1 MATSGYTDVNVV
13 STGHIKL
20 RYSWTAG
27 TQNVANNFTPVTWK
41 LQLISTNSG
50 ANIISSAS
58 KTYTV
63 TTDGTAATG
72 TDTVGINGGQTRTLA
87 TGSKNI
93 YHNSDGTKSFSYS
106 FSQQFNITYSGVYIG
121 TISGSGTGTLNTIP
135 RASILGAISNF
146 TIGSNITISLTK
158 YSSSF
163 TDTLR
168 IYLNDALIKTVSNIT
183 SGSTVNFTTAEL
195 NTIYAAMPNV
205 ASAVFK
211 FVNTTTSGSTTVGTS
226 TRTATGTITA
236 SIKPAISNVALTE
249 AVSGIAAQFGAF
261 IQNKSRATVSVT
273 YTVGTGSSLN
283 NIQIKLNGE
292 TLTSNN
298 ATTNILNTAGSNTC
312 TVTVTD
318 SRGRTDTAT
327 QTFDVTAY
335 ASPTI
340 TTLTVVRCTQDGT
353 LDDMGEYVKVNASA
367 TITALSNMNTKQFEL
382 QYKQKSSA
390 TWETAQTY
398 TSSYTYTVTDSIISN
413 ISPDSPY
420 DFRIVATDFFG
431 DVTKSV
437 EVQSGFSIIDL
448 KNNGKGI
455 AFGKVS
461 NLDAMEIGLPIYDRF
476 ETQILN
482 GLSLY
487 SSGGSLDPSTSIEE
501 LILTS
506 TNTPTSSFWYVRTI
520 FYSTKSE
527 TANRTQIAYPYSA
540 NANNITNKIFVRT
553 YVSGTGW
560 NNWRAINETTNT
572 SENIVGNS
580 LVGNNLSFEWGTV
593 IVKSQGAN
601 KPTQHTIK
609 FNRTYQYAPLV
620 LPIIQTAAIGTILLG
635 VSISATTTTSATLC
649 VTRTDTG
656 GSIVN
661 FLIIG
666 KVV

>member
-13 STGHIKL
+13 SNGYIKL
-20 RYSWTAG
+20 RYTWTAG

-50 ANIISSAS
+50 ANIISSVAKNYS
-58 KTYTV
+58 V
-63 TTDGTAATG
+63 TTDGTTVTG
-72 TDTVGINGGQTRTLA
+72 TNTVGINGGQTKTLA
-87 TGSKNI
+87 SGSKNI
-93 YHNSDGTKSFSYS
+93 YHNSDGTKSFNYS

-135 RASILGAISNF
+135 RASVLGAISNF

-168 IYLNDALIKTVSNIT
+168 IYLNDVLFKTVSNIT
-183 SGSTVNFTTAEL
+183 TGDTVSFTTAEL
-195 NTIYAAMPNV
+195 NLIYTALPNV
-205 ASAVFK
+205 TSAVFK
-211 FVNTTTSGSTTVGTS
+211 FVNTTTSASGTVGTS
-226 TRTATGTITA
+226 TRTATGTIAA
-236 SIKPAISNVALTE
+236 SIKPTISSIAITEAISD
-249 AVSGIAAQFGAF
+249 IATQFGAF
-261 IQNKSRATVSVT
+261 IQNNSKANVNVT

-283 NIQIKLNGE
+283 NISIKLNGE
-292 TLTSNN
+292 TYNTNN
-298 ATTNILNTAGSNTC
+298 ITTNALTTSGSNTC

-318 SRGRTDTAT
+318 TRGRTDTAT
-327 QTFDVTAY
+327 QTFSVTAY
-335 ASPTI
+335 TSPTI
-340 TTLTVVRCTQDGT
+340 ASFSVVRCTQDGT
-353 LDDMGEYVKVNASA
+353 LDDMGSYVKVNASA
-367 TITALSNMNTKQFEL
+367 TIAALSNNNTKEFKL
-382 QYKQKSSA
+382 QYKQRSSS

-398 TSSYTYTVTDSIISN
+398 DSSYTYTVTDSIIPN
-413 ISPDSPY
+413 ISPDYPY

-431 DVTKSV
+431 DVIKSI

-461 NLDAMEIGLPIYDRF
+461 SLDAMEIGLPIYDRF

-487 SSGGSLDPSTSIEE
+487 SSGGSLDPDTSIEE

-506 TNTPTSSFWYVRTI
+506 TNTPTSGFWYVRTV

-553 YVSGTGW
+553 YVNGTGW
-560 NNWRAINETTNT
+560 SNWRAVNETTNT

-580 LVGNNLSFEWGTV
+580 LIGNNLSFEWATV
-593 IVKSQGAN
+593 IVSSQGAN
-601 KPTQHTIK
+601 KPSQHTIK

-649 VTRTDTG
+649 VTRTNTG

-661 FLIIG
+661 FLVIG